1 MRTAFSNMAWKIGF
15 NSPGDVLMMRNTS
28 AEAFSRSSASSRSR
42 RRRAVSLTARTVG
55 ALRRFGIA
63 LRLRAL
69 VGLLLALER
78 RRIAHLKGLG
88 LRRFSK
94 WDYSRDL
101 RLAKWG
107 FGLQCTAVIRGWRCP
122 LWVKSG
128 HDAPQIQCP
137 LYPQKRTLVE
147 RVGMSALC
155 HKRTHALQQFSRY
168 SITWLARPS
177 SGSGMLTE
185 GLGGFPNTGGG
196 FDNAD

>member
-1 MRTAFSNMAWKIGF
+1 
-15 NSPGDVLMMRNTS
+15 
-28 AEAFSRSSASSRSR
+28 
-42 RRRAVSLTARTVG
+42 
-55 ALRRFGIA
+55 LRRFGIA

-196 FDNAD
+196 FDTADVTEDHRNL